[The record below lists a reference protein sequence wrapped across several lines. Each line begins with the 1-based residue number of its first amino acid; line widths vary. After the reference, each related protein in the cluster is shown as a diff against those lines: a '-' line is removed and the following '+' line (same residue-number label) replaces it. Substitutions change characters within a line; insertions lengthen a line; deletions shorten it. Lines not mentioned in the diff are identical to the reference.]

1 MPEFIRKLR
10 KEVRV
15 FFFSRTLLALMLGLM
30 VWPALIYSLDL
41 YDLFFPIMEKNAGDW
56 LNGILTILILFTS
69 GLLAYF
75 YFRKPKARDLAQD
88 VENPNY
94 LIH

>member
-41 YDLFFPIMEKNAGDW
+41 YDLFFPILEKNAGD
-56 LNGILTILILFTS
+56 
-69 GLLAYF
+69 
-75 YFRKPKARDLAQD
+75 
-88 VENPNY
+88 
-94 LIH
+94 